1 VMNNNNT
8 NPLLRPMIVIAFCIL
23 IASAAFLLPAL
34 ELTGNASLLPVAM
47 LIALMVLSVI
57 LVITDIKKARTN
69 KTPNKPALQ
78 SPGRVFGALLSV
90 FVFVTSVDLFGF
102 YLATA
107 IFVPVAAYLFGCRSL
122 KVLVASDVIVVAGI
136 YLIFGMAMAKDFPM
150 GSIW

>member
-1 VMNNNNT
+1 MNNNNT
-8 NPLLRPMIVIAFCIL
+8 NPLLRPMIVIAFCIF
-23 IASAAFLLPAL
+23 IASAAFLIPAL
-34 ELTGNASLLPVAM
+34 ELTGRASLLPVAM

-69 KTPNKPALQ
+69 KTPYKPALQ
-78 SPGRVFGALLSV
+78 SPGRVLGALLSV
-90 FVFVTSVDLFGF
+90 LVFVTNVDLLGF

-122 KVLVASDVIVVAGI
+122 KVLVASDVIVVVGI
-136 YLIFGMAMAKDFPM
+136 YLIFGMAMVKDFPM

>member
-1 VMNNNNT
+1 MNNNNT
-8 NPLLRPMIVIAFCIL
+8 NPLLRPMIVIAFCIF

-69 KTPNKPALQ
+69 KALTKPALQ

-90 FVFVTSVDLFGF
+90 FVFVVSVDLFGF
-102 YLATA
+102 YFATA

-122 KVLVASDVIVVAGI
+122 KVLVVADVIVVAGI